1 MFKLLILQMISPLR
15 KIKSPHDQI
24 TVWSFA
30 TRSAATGNTA
40 YWEQFKKVAAQGVA
54 VQEAFL
60 DQM

>member
-1 MFKLLILQMISPLR
+1 MISPLR
-15 KIKSPHDQI
+15 KIKSLHDQI

-30 TRSAATGNTA
+30 TRSAARGNAA
-40 YWEQFKKVAAQGVA
+40 YWEQFKKVAAQEVA